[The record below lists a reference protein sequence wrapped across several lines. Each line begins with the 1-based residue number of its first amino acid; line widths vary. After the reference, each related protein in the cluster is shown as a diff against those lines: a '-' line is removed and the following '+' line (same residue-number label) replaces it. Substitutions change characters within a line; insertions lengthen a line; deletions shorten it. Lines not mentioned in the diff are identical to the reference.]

1 LIGSDQ
7 VISYGNSIQRE
18 AVSPPPYRLTRN
30 FAIGAVLV
38 MFVAA
43 AGLVQVHRS
52 HAIDQVRTM
61 AEQNNATL
69 TQAVANG
76 LWPEYASFIASAR
89 QLGAEVLRR
98 DPRTAALKREVTTLL
113 QGTVVLKVKLYDARG
128 FTVFSTDTTQIGGD
142 YSANPRF
149 LSARGGQIFSNLSF
163 RERFDAADGARTN
176 RWVLSSYVPVR
187 LSGGSGDVVGVA
199 EIYSDV
205 TDVHGYIRY
214 VELVETLLVGGA
226 FFVVFLLLL
235 WVVWRADLKIRW
247 QHTEN
252 LELTASK
259 ARAESAHRAKSE
271 FLSNMS
277 HELRTPL
284 NAIMGFSEAIRTGVY
299 GPTGDPRYVE
309 YAHDIHNSGQHLLNI
324 INDVLDLAW
333 AESGNMPAARD
344 PVDIVETAR
353 DAVGLLRREAE
364 SAQIELGF
372 DAFGSSCTIE
382 TDGSK
387 VRQILLNLLA
397 NNLKFTPAGGSVD
410 LTVAR
415 DTRAGMVR
423 LSVSDTGIGMR
434 CEDLPVALAPFSQI
448 DGSLSREYEGT
459 GLGLPLSLKLA
470 RLLGGDLE
478 LESAPGVGTRVTF
491 TLPDRAPPGEAANE
505 NADTEGEDETRSDR
519 RNTTRTRAAGAASG
533 RHRSAD

>member
-1 LIGSDQ
+1 M
-7 VISYGNSIQRE
+7 
-18 AVSPPPYRLTRN
+18 
-30 FAIGAVLV
+30 LV

-52 HAIDQVRTM
+52 HAIDQIRTM

-89 QLGAEVLRR
+89 QLGAEALRR

-113 QGTVVLKVKLYDARG
+113 RGTVVLKVKLYDARG
-128 FTVFSTDTTQIGGD
+128 FTVFSTDTAQIGGD

-149 LSARGGQIFSNLSF
+149 LSARGGEIFSNLSF

-187 LSGGSGDVVGVA
+187 LSGGAGEVVGVA

-252 LELTASK
+252 LELAASK

-284 NAIMGFSEAIRTGVY
+284 NAIIGFSEAIRTGVY
-299 GPTGDPRYVE
+299 GPAGDPRYVE

-333 AESGNMPAARD
+333 AESGKMPAAHD

-353 DAVGLLRREAE
+353 GAVSLLRREAE
-364 SAQIELGF
+364 SAQIELSL
-372 DAFGSSCTIE
+372 DAFESSCTIE

-397 NNLKFTPAGGSVD
+397 NSLKFTPAGGSVD

-415 DTRAGMVR
+415 DPRAGMVQ

-434 CEDLPVALAPFSQI
+434 REDIPLALAPFSQI

-459 GLGLPLSLKLA
+459 GLGLPLSMKLA

-491 TLPDRAPPGEAANE
+491 TLPDRAPPREAANE
-505 NADTEGEDETRSDR
+505 NADTKGEDEATSDR
-519 RNTTRTRAAGAASG
+519 RNTTETRAAGAASG
-533 RHRSAD
+533 RHGSADRTI